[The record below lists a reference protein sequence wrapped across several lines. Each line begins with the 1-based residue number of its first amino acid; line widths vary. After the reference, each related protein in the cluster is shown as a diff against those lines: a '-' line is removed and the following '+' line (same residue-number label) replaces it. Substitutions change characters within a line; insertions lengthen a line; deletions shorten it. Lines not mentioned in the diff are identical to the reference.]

1 MGSHAHSLLEGSV
14 NTRWARVTGLPWCPE
29 HAQALGAGPL
39 GEVQA
44 PCTFGWHVL
53 ILMVLLPPPPL
64 LFCGD
69 HILPIHR
76 AMVRI
81 TRYSMELI

>member
-1 MGSHAHSLLEGSV
+1 M

-64 LFCGD
+64 LFCGMGMARSSGSPGAEVA
-69 HILPIHR
+69 LLAKPEVK
-76 AMVRI
+76 ANG
-81 TRYSMELI
+81 